1 MNRVMRNIYNVSWSQ
16 LVISS
21 LNKGMLIRGIL
32 GRSYGLDRYQPH
44 NYQYRHRGWGA
55 RGRRKSQKEK
65 EAELQ
70 EPCGKTE
77 EFKSHA
83 TVEKITD
90 QKRLENIYRLAYD

>member
-1 MNRVMRNIYNVSWSQ
+1 
-16 LVISS
+16 
-21 LNKGMLIRGIL
+21 MLIRGIL
-32 GRSYGLDRYQPH
+32 GRSYGLDRYQPD

-83 TVEKITD
+83 TVERITD

>member
-16 LVISS
+16 LVITS

-32 GRSYGLDRYQPH
+32 GRSYGLDRYQPD

-83 TVEKITD
+83 TVERITD